1 MKKILLVA
9 LLCILLADVYG
20 TIIISGTGPQCMDK
34 TYHISVPSLLIN
46 EYDEYY
52 HDLSFENSSLFI
64 MTPGEPMLP
73 KIVTT
78 LELPFGVH
86 NIKVEVKP
94 GRIQETVIEKEI
106 RFAPAPVSLFPG
118 GGGSSSQ
125 DKNKDIYSSNDLY
138 PSSWYHYDVGCGLN
152 SHNQHVTYLNL
163 EFFPVRY
170 RPLQDTLHVAQE
182 ADIVVTY
189 DKPSCNPFPATSAYD
204 LVIITP
210 PDFSDSLQSL
220 VDHKN
225 AHDMQTL
232 LKTTEDIYAEYT
244 GVDNPEKIKYF
255 IKDAIEEWGIT
266 YVLLVGGLK
275 SSLLARPRD
284 DTNQGTRDWHVP
296 VRYNNLF
303 DNPEHPLSE
312 DTIHDPGVISDLYY
326 ADIYK
331 EGGLFEDWDPN
342 GDGIFAA
349 WSRPGA
355 ENDTGLDLYPDVYL
369 GRLAC
374 RNRREVENLVEK
386 IITYES
392 QPADPSWFKKI
403 VVISGDGFLD
413 QEDLDIQWDVQG
425 LSSGEY
431 TIYAQSID
439 GAGMPGPLDI
449 VQVTVDQS
457 KDTSVSFNHDDYL
470 KVQEYPFPAIAE
482 ITSPS
487 DGDILGNA
495 DYFYQPTE
503 TEAYCNAFTGWAD
516 VNYTNGIMH
525 IRGKSYDPKPYGNIT
540 DIHVWIKNSDGSIV
554 FSEWRNGTEMYY
566 EGEWVTGGE
575 CLQGQGGALYY
586 MPDDF
591 EEIIL
596 WASNGKLTGQSDV
609 IETLNEGC
617 GFAFFSGH
625 GSPGSWGD
633 HYPGVPG
640 NRQHG
645 SFTGLVNLAFF
656 PPVFPMD
663 TLTNTDKPFIC
674 VVGGCHNSQFNVS
687 LAWSMLDLFNIKS
700 MWTFG
705 MPTPE
710 CWSWWLT
717 RLPERGAIAT
727 IGNTGLGYG
736 ILGKDCTIGGFDG
749 WISKEFFRQ
758 YAEENHTI
766 LGDAY
771 GQTLI
776 SYVTC
781 YDLEEDDHVKSVEQ
795 WVLLGDPS
803 LKIGGYTE

>member
-1 MKKILLVA
+1 MKKIFPLTLV
-9 LLCILLADVYG
+9 CILLTTVFG
-20 TIIISGTGPQCMDK
+20 TVIISGIGSQEIDK
-34 TYHISVPSLLIN
+34 TYHISVPPLLIN

-52 HDLSFENSSLFI
+52 HDLSFGNSSTFL

-78 LELPFGVH
+78 LELPFGIK
-86 NIKVEVKP
+86 NIEVDVKP
-94 GRIQETVIEKEI
+94 GLIQEKVIEKEI
-106 RFAPAPVSLFPG
+106 RFSPTPISLLPGTGGDVS
-118 GGGSSSQ
+118 Q
-125 DKNKDIYSSNDLY
+125 HKNKDVYASNDPY
-138 PSSWYHYDVGCGLN
+138 PSSWYRYDVGCGLN
-152 SHNQHVTYLNL
+152 SYNQRVTYLTIQ
-163 EFFPVRY
+163 FFPVRY
-170 RPLQDTLHVAQE
+170 RPLEGTLYVAQE
-182 ADIVVTY
+182 TDIAITY
-189 DKPSCNPFPATSAYD
+189 DKPSCNPFPFTSVYD
-204 LVIITP
+204 LVIIAP
-210 PDFSDSLQSL
+210 PDFSTPLQSL

-225 AHDMQTL
+225 AHDIQTL
-232 LKTTEDIYAEYT
+232 LKTTEEIYAEYS

-255 IKDAIEEWGIT
+255 IKDAIEKWGIT

-275 SSLLARPRD
+275 SPFLAKPRD
-284 DTNQGTRDWHVP
+284 DPNQGTRDWHVP
-296 VRYNNLF
+296 VRYNNLY

-349 WSRPGA
+349 WSRPGT

-392 QPADPSWFKKI
+392 QPADPSWFNKI

-413 QEDLDIQWDVQG
+413 QEDLDIQWDVTN

-431 TIYAQSID
+431 IIYAQSID
-439 GAGMPGPLDI
+439 GEHMPGPLDI
-449 VQVTVDQS
+449 VQVTIDQS
-457 KDTSVSFNHDDYL
+457 TGTSLSFNHDDHL
-470 KVQEYPFPAIAE
+470 KIDEYPFPAIAE

-487 DGDILGNA
+487 NGDILGNT

-503 TEAYCNAFTGWAD
+503 GEAYGNEFTGWAD

-540 DIHVWIKNSDGSIV
+540 DFHIWIKNSDGDIV

-566 EGEWVTGGE
+566 EGEWVTGGQS
-575 CLQGQGGALYY
+575 LQGQGGALYY

-596 WASNGKLTGQSDV
+596 WTSNGKLTGQADV
-609 IETLNEGC
+609 LETLNEGC

-645 SFTGLVNLAFF
+645 SVTGLVNLAFF
-656 PPVFPMD
+656 PPIFPMD
-663 TLTNTDKPFIC
+663 KLTNTDKPFIC
-674 VVGGCHNSQFNVS
+674 IVGGCHNSQFNVS

-758 YAEENHTI
+758 YAEENHGI

-771 GQTLI
+771 GQTII
-776 SYVTC
+776 SYVTS
-781 YDLEEDDHVKSVEQ
+781 YDLGEDDHVKSVEQ
-795 WVLLGDPS
+795 WALLGDPS
-803 LKIGGYTE
+803 LKIGGYTD